1 MHKNVIEIILLTH
14 HYGNVKLYSVTLDDQ
29 VLDVN
34 LHVFV
39 EVIDWVTLLCILL
52 CTVINTT
59 VRALYFDKS
68 QV

>member
-1 MHKNVIEIILLTH
+1 MYKNALFTH
-14 HYGNVKLYSVTLDDQ
+14 PCGNVEFHSVTADER

-39 EVIDWVTLLCILL
+39 EVIDWVTLMCILL